1 MLTPTCV
8 KPMLAPVFIMIQ
20 ETELKVVTISPKNG
34 DVGMQFEAQV
44 LLHLHDTD
52 GSQIVVLKT
61 PRRESVEKFLNDEI
75 VDSSTS

>member
-1 MLTPTCV
+1 MTREN
-8 KPMLAPVFIMIQ
+8 K
-20 ETELKVVTISPKNG
+20 LKVVTIESKNG

-61 PRRESVEKFLNDEI
+61 PRRESVEKFLNAEI
-75 VDSSTS
+75 INGSTF

>member
-1 MLTPTCV
+1 
-8 KPMLAPVFIMIQ
+8 MLAPVFIMLQ

-44 LLHLHDTD
+44 LFHLHDTD
-52 GSQIVVLKT
+52 GSQIIILKT

-75 VDSSTS
+75 VSNSTS

>member
-1 MLTPTCV
+1 
-8 KPMLAPVFIMIQ
+8 MLAPVFIMIQ
-20 ETELKVVTISPKNG
+20 ETELKVVTISPKDG

-75 VDSSTS
+75 VDNSTS

>member
-1 MLTPTCV
+1 
-8 KPMLAPVFIMIQ
+8 MIQ

-61 PRRESVEKFLNDEI
+61 PRRESNDTICTVERKAQTLF
-75 VDSSTS
+75 